1 MVGPTQSDTPI
12 TMVIMSANV
21 LVRIGVQALLKAQA
35 YIQLVGEA
43 KSVHDVEDL
52 IARKKPHVVMLEAEG
67 DPNVLDSVH
76 KLKALAPSMKII
88 LLSRMEMAPA
98 AWQALSSG
106 IDGIVLTVQPSAAL
120 LATIEYLYHDRQDR
134 YLENEV
140 NRVRR

>member
-98 AWQALSSG
+98 GSWFF
-106 IDGIVLTVQPSAAL
+106 ISA
-120 LATIEYLYHDRQDR
+120 
-134 YLENEV
+134 
-140 NRVRR
+140 

>member
-1 MVGPTQSDTPI
+1 
-12 TMVIMSANV
+12 
-21 LVRIGVQALLKAQA
+21 
-35 YIQLVGEA
+35 
-43 KSVHDVEDL
+43 
-52 IARKKPHVVMLEAEG
+52 MLEAEG